1 MKLHQYIIYSILV
14 CIFLIPSVAAQ
25 GKAELKCIVLDAGH
39 GGKDPGATN
48 GKLQEKNITLSVV
61 LKVGAMIN
69 RAYPSIKV
77 LYTRKEDVFVEL
89 RNRTNFANKNNAD
102 LFISIHTNAAEN
114 RAAAGTETFLMGVDK
129 SGKNLEV
136 AMRENDVITF
146 EADYSTKYEGFEPGS
161 AESFIIFSLMNYA
174 HQSKSL
180 ELATMVQKEFTANL
194 PMKNRGVKQA
204 GYLVL
209 WQATMPS
216 ILTEI
221 GFISNH
227 EEAKFLASD
236 EGQNKIAAQIFNAV
250 KTYIAKNS
258 GTELKVTPSSTS
270 DGTQVKQQAYQN
282 NQNSRPQA
290 QGKTLQPRNS
300 TTEGVYYRILVRNSQ
315 DRLELN
321 SQNFGQYVSVAQEVK
336 WGQMYKY
343 YVETMFS
350 YKEALFLQQ
359 RMVKQ
364 FPSCTV
370 EAFENGERI
379 TIEQAKKIKP

>member
-1 MKLHQYIIYSILV
+1 MKLYQHIIYSIL
-14 CIFLIPSVAAQ
+14 ISISLIPPIKAQ
-25 GKAELKCIVLDAGH
+25 SKVDVKCIVLDAGH
-39 GGKDPGATN
+39 GGKDPGAVN
-48 GKLQEKNITLSVV
+48 GKLQEKNITLSVA
-61 LKVGAMIN
+61 LKVGAMIKE
-69 RAYPSIKV
+69 RYPSVKV
-77 LYTRKEDVFVEL
+77 LYTRKEDVFIPL
-89 RNRTNFANKNNAD
+89 HQRSNFANKNNAD

-114 RAAAGTETFLMGVDK
+114 RAAVGTETFLMGVDK

-146 EADYSTKYEGFEPGS
+146 EADYSTRYEGFEPGS

-174 HQSKSL
+174 HQSQSL
-180 ELATMVQKEFTANL
+180 ELATLLQKEFAANL

-227 EEAKFLASD
+227 EEAKFIASAD
-236 EGQNKIAAQIFNAV
+236 GQTKIASQIVRAV
-250 KTYIAKNS
+250 SVYIAKQG
-258 GTELKVTPSSTS
+258 GTELKVDTTPPSKPNQTTQTKPQ
-270 DGTQVKQQAYQN
+270 TQV
-282 NQNSRPQA
+282 QA
-290 QGKTLQPRNS
+290 QAPIEVKKSQPQKT
-300 TTEGVYYRILVRNSQ
+300 TDGVYYRILVRNSQ
-315 DRLELN
+315 NKLELN
-321 SQNFGQYVSVAQEVK
+321 SKNFGQYVTVAQEIK
-336 WGQMYKY
+336 WGKMYKY
-343 YVETMFS
+343 YIEMMFS

-359 RMVKQ
+359 KMVKL

-370 EAFENGERI
+370 EAFKDGERI